1 MNRRA
6 FLLAI
11 PLVAL
16 AGCGFR
22 LRGVNAM
29 PFISAWVEAGEG
41 SLLGQ
46 QLRVQLHDQRK
57 LHAGSKGAPLVIHL
71 SQEKLDK
78 QILSLSGAGRVREY
92 RLTYEVRMDVRDA
105 YGKVLLEAIPLFAQR
120 DFAYDDSQ
128 ALAKEAEEGNLRRD
142 MAIELARQALT
153 RIAHG
158 RL

>member
-6 FLLAI
+6 FLLAT
-11 PLVAL
+11 PLLAL

-29 PFISAWVEAGEG
+29 PFTSAWVEAGEG

-46 QLRVQLHDQRK
+46 QLREQLHDQRK
-57 LHAGSKGAPLVIHL
+57 LHAGSKGAPLVIRL
-71 SQEKLDK
+71 SQESIDK

-92 RLTYEVRMDVRDA
+92 RLSYKVQMEVHDA
-105 YGKVLLEAIPLFAQR
+105 YGKALFAPIPLFAQR

-128 ALAKEAEEGNLRRD
+128 ALAKEAEETNLRRD

-153 RIAHG
+153 RIAYG

>member
-6 FLLAI
+6 FLLTM
-11 PLVAL
+11 PLLAL
-16 AGCGFR
+16 SGCGFR

-29 PFISAWVEAGEG
+29 PFTSAWVEAGEG
-41 SLLGQ
+41 SLLGK
-46 QLRVQLHDQRK
+46 QLREQLHDQRK
-57 LHAGSKGAPLVIHL
+57 LHAGSKGAPLLIRL

-92 RLTYEVRMDVRDA
+92 RLSYGVQMDVRDA

-120 DFAYDDSQ
+120 DFTYDDAQ
-128 ALAKEAEEGNLRRD
+128 ALAKEAEEANLRRD

-153 RIAHG
+153 RIAYG